1 MSFQRCALLHSK
13 KYLTCPSLVFKGR
26 TLNPVTPISKH
37 NLLYAVPSLESGMVF
52 LEEHAAALTF
62 KGYSLGSKGMQ
73 IPSWAKA
80 NGFKIET
87 SDEIMQCSFEKVC
100 KSFESTHFLKLNQH
114 QTQEHSHLPM
124 TTIREK
130 KRDLTIKHWQLGFL
144 IILCVSLNG
153 SL

>member
-1 MSFQRCALLHSK
+1 M
-13 KYLTCPSLVFKGR
+13 VFKGR

-130 KRDLTIKHWQLGFL
+130 NVI
-144 IILCVSLNG
+144 
-153 SL
+153 